1 MNGRCNASV
10 TKIVTRGRGWF
21 GSLYV
26 WPNKNEIANL
36 ISIPMLEVD
45 WCEVYAETKGEWVVQ
60 TLAGEKI
67 VFKRDTV
74 VCRGTPYI
82 DLHEHMDGFALIETI
97 EGNIDKCLESG
108 GSAEEIKKT
117 MLFRTI

>member
-1 MNGRCNASV
+1 MDGQCNTGVIKTAN
-10 TKIVTRGRGWF
+10 RGWF
-21 GSLYV
+21 GNLHV
-26 WPNKNEIANL
+26 WLNKNRITNL

-97 EGNIDKCLESG
+97 EGNIDKFLESG
-108 GSAEEIKKT
+108 VFSEEIKKA